1 MGETNLY
8 IFVDESGN
16 HSQGSDYTLAGTW
29 CFSERNRPEKVLNRT
44 KDRLLQSID
53 EAGASELK
61 GASLTT
67 SQLNN
72 IIPTANDFAYDDDTV
87 CYEEQWIGKTPIG
100 TTVHTVD
107 PSAAQTVIK
116 NTTGE
121 ELKAPELIQ

>member
-29 CFSERNRPEKVLNRT
+29 CFSKQNHSEKVFNRT
-44 KDRLLQSID
+44 KDRLLQLID
-53 EAGASELK
+53 EAEASELK
-61 GASLTT
+61 GANLTT

-72 IIPTANDFAYDDDTV
+72 VISTAEKFAYDDETV
-87 CYEEQWIGKTPIG
+87 DHKEQWIGGTPIG

-116 NTTGE
+116 
-121 ELKAPELIQ
+121 IQLERS